1 MNDRISYL
9 RPRYGN
15 RFALALG
22 FLVLVTCIA
31 CRGPQAGPTG
41 IDEARSILEDSLKK
55 WSEGKS
61 LADMRSLQPPIYVA
75 EDLWLR
81 GDQLTQFS
89 IKSAGQLVGT
99 NVRFEVEVRTR
110 PSNGGAET
118 TRSLKY
124 LIASSPAI
132 SIARED

>member
-1 MNDRISYL
+1 MNDRIMLKRS
-9 RPRYGN
+9 RYGN
-15 RFALALG
+15 SCATVLI
-22 FLVLVTCIA
+22 FLMLVSCIA

-41 IDEARSILEDSLKK
+41 IEEARSILEDSFKK

-89 IKSAGQLVGT
+89 IQSAGQLVGT
-99 NVRFEVEVRTR
+99 NVRFEVEIRTR
-110 PSNGGAET
+110 PVNGGTET
-118 TRSLKY
+118 VRQLKY